1 MSLAERVVAGDILA
15 AARLMRRLEDDPVS
29 GRQELQKLHAH
40 TGRARI
46 IGFTGPPGAGKSTL
60 VSALATELRRQGKT
74 VGILAVDPSSPFSGG
89 AILGDRIRMT
99 AHDRDPGVFIRSVA
113 TRGHQ
118 GGLARST
125 WDMARVMDA
134 LGLDWILIE
143 TVGVGQNEVAVMG
156 GAHLSVV
163 VAVPGLG
170 DEVQMAKA
178 GLLEIGDLFVLNKAD
193 MPDAARTFNQ
203 LHELVLLQ
211 NRPHG
216 LEAPVLQTV
225 AVRHQGLPELAAALE
240 ERWQAL
246 TRSGERYRRQR
257 QVAMGFLAEEL
268 TLQIREEVL
277 RSLEGYPGLDSLLD
291 RLASGAADPYRA
303 AREILV
309 EVQKGAGEKWLRP
322 SS

>member
-1 MSLAERVVAGDILA
+1 MSLAERVLAGDVLA
-15 AARLMRRLEDDPVS
+15 AARLMRKLEDDPPA
-29 GRQELQKLHAH
+29 GRHELQKLRGC

-46 IGFTGPPGAGKSTL
+46 AGFTGPPGAGKSTL
-60 VSALATELRRQGKT
+60 VSALTAELRRQGKT

-99 AHDRDPGVFIRSVA
+99 AHDRDRGVFIRSVA

-143 TVGVGQNEVAVMG
+143 TVGVGQNEVEIMK

-193 MPDAARTFNQ
+193 MPDAARTLNQ

-211 NRPHG
+211 NRSHG
-216 LEAPVLQTV
+216 LEAPILQTV
-225 AVRHQGLPELAAALE
+225 AVKGQGMPELAAALE
-240 ERWQAL
+240 QRWQVL
-246 TRSGERYRRQR
+246 NRSGERYRRQR
-257 QVAMGFLAEEL
+257 QVAMGYLTEEL
-268 TLQIREEVL
+268 TMLIREEVL
-277 RSLEGYPGLDSLLD
+277 RGLQGYPGLDLLLD
-291 RLASGAADPYRA
+291 GLASGAADPYGA
-303 AREILV
+303 AREIL
-309 EVQKGAGEKWLRP
+309 GNLRKDLVKNG
-322 SS
+322 